1 MIRNI
6 ILIILILLASG
17 TAAADITYRDHIDIH
32 ADTISV
38 QITEIYTGEENNI
51 IQKRIADDRS
61 AFMQRS
67 EDNLAAWS
75 TSYLLIDDDPSLLE
89 TQGVDVNVTNRS
101 DCSVINSTLEYKI
114 MTPIDHSKH
123 SIWIQGHPAI
133 DERTIILP
141 ENMDME
147 SIAGI
152 KNSNITNDSRIMIT
166 GASTTRKF
174 MNNTRPTFEYATVV
188 VIDKKPVYAK
198 HWFLPLLG
206 MIEIALLGL
215 WWMHRNH

>member
-17 TAAADITYRDHIDIH
+17 TAAADITYRDRIDIH

-38 QITEIYTGEENNI
+38 QITEIYTGGDANI
-51 IQKRIADDRS
+51 IQKEIADDRS

-75 TSYLLIDDDPSLLE
+75 TSYIIIDEDPSLLE
-89 TQGVDVNVTNRS
+89 TQGIDVNVTNTS
-101 DCSVINSTLEYKI
+101 DCFVINSTLGYGI
-114 MTPIDHSKH
+114 MTPIDCGRH

-152 KNSNITNDSRIMIT
+152 KDSIITKNSRIMIT

-174 MNNTRPTFEYATVV
+174 MNNTRTTFEYATVV
-188 VIDKKPVYAK
+188 VIDKKPVYA
-198 HWFLPLLG
+198 HPWFLPLLG
-206 MIEIALLGL
+206 AIEIALLGL
-215 WWMHRNH
+215 WWMRRNH